1 MRIRARLFLAFFILV
16 GIAVWALLDTFKSEL
31 APALRQ
37 SSEETLVDTANLLA
51 ELAAND
57 LRTGNIGN
65 GALANAVER
74 FSQRRFDA
82 DIWGIRKTAPN
93 HRIYVTDATGKVLY
107 DSENLAVGQD
117 YSRWRDVNLTL
128 QGRYGARSSRDSQH
142 PDKTSVMYVAAP
154 ILRQGQIIGVL
165 SVGKPT
171 RSLQPF
177 IERSSR
183 KLTLAGVVVVSVALL
198 LGFIL
203 AWRLSRAFARLAD
216 YAQAVSDGKRAT
228 LPQVG
233 GGELGQL
240 ANSLE
245 TMRQQLEG
253 KAYVDRYVHTLTH
266 EMKSPLAAI
275 RASAELIDT
284 HMPEADRERF
294 LANISN
300 EAAFLQQLVEKLLD
314 LAVIEHRQSL
324 QSVETIVLR
333 ALLEEVTHSRS
344 SQIQQRQ
351 LQLNMTVDPSI
362 TLQGERF
369 LLRQALGNLLDN
381 AIAFCS
387 PHGHI
392 SWQAEC
398 RAGSLLVWLRDN
410 GSGIPDYAL
419 PQVFER
425 FYSLPRPD
433 GSRKS
438 SGLGLAFVREVIAL
452 HSGTIT
458 LANRPTGGVEV
469 LLTLPASGHPQ

>member
-183 KLTLAGVVVVSVALL
+183 KLTLAGVVVVRVALL
-198 LGFIL
+198 L
-203 AWRLSRAFARLAD
+203 ALSIIHHPHGIDRDF
-216 YAQAVSDGKRAT
+216 
-228 LPQVG
+228 
-233 GGELGQL
+233 GQL
-240 ANSLE
+240 GLN
-245 TMRQQLEG
+245 R
-253 KAYVDRYVHTLTH
+253 R
-266 EMKSPLAAI
+266 
-275 RASAELIDT
+275 RA
-284 HMPEADRERF
+284 
-294 LANISN
+294 
-300 EAAFLQQLVEKLLD
+300 
-314 LAVIEHRQSL
+314 
-324 QSVETIVLR
+324 
-333 ALLEEVTHSRS
+333 
-344 SQIQQRQ
+344 
-351 LQLNMTVDPSI
+351 
-362 TLQGERF
+362 
-369 LLRQALGNLLDN
+369 
-381 AIAFCS
+381 
-387 PHGHI
+387 
-392 SWQAEC
+392 
-398 RAGSLLVWLRDN
+398 N
-410 GSGIPDYAL
+410 GSAAAGLRIARS
-419 PQVFER
+419 VFER
-425 FYSLPRPD
+425 GRSLGVIFQLGAD
-433 GSRKS
+433 GF
-438 SGLGLAFVREVIAL
+438 GLFGEL
-452 HSGTIT
+452 
-458 LANRPTGGVEV
+458 
-469 LLTLPASGHPQ
+469 

>member
-240 ANSLE
+240 PTRWKPCASNW
-245 TMRQQLEG
+245 
-253 KAYVDRYVHTLTH
+253 KARLTW
-266 EMKSPLAAI
+266 
-275 RASAELIDT
+275 
-284 HMPEADRERF
+284 
-294 LANISN
+294 
-300 EAAFLQQLVEKLLD
+300 
-314 LAVIEHRQSL
+314 
-324 QSVETIVLR
+324 IV
-333 ALLEEVTHSRS
+333 TC
-344 SQIQQRQ
+344 
-351 LQLNMTVDPSI
+351 TP
-362 TLQGERF
+362 
-369 LLRQALGNLLDN
+369 
-381 AIAFCS
+381 
-387 PHGHI
+387 
-392 SWQAEC
+392 
-398 RAGSLLVWLRDN
+398 
-410 GSGIPDYAL
+410 
-419 PQVFER
+419 
-425 FYSLPRPD
+425 
-433 GSRKS
+433 
-438 SGLGLAFVREVIAL
+438 
-452 HSGTIT
+452 
-458 LANRPTGGVEV
+458 
-469 LLTLPASGHPQ
+469 